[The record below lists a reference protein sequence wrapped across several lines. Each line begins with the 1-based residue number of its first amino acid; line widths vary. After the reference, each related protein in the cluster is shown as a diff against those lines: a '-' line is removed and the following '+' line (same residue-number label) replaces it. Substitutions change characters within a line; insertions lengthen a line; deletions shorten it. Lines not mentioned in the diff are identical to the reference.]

1 MGKSEHLIRLA
12 QQIADQRPRFFQRKG
27 AGKGDKDT
35 NSFMGEL
42 RARARQAFGRDSSE
56 QIISGENTKLAV
68 DFFFPHEGTIV
79 EIALRL
85 RNPQSEF
92 ERDILKAVMA
102 KEEGRNVRRLVFL
115 SKPGAAKRHT
125 QPSSQTIMSWL
136 QRNHEIE
143 VSIREL
149 SDRHLR
155 EGSTG

>member
-1 MGKSEHLIRLA
+1 MGKSEQLIRLA
-12 QQIADQRPRFFQRKG
+12 QQIADQRPRFFERKG

-42 RARARQAFGRDSSE
+42 RARARQAFGRDFSE

-68 DFFFPHEGTIV
+68 DFFFPDEGTIV
-79 EIALRL
+79 EIALSL

-102 KEEGRNVRRLVFL
+102 KEKGSNVRRLVFL
-115 SKPGAAKRHT
+115 SKPGAAKRHR
-125 QPSSQTIMSWL
+125 QPSSEAITSWL
-136 QRNHEIE
+136 ERNHEIE
-143 VSIREL
+143 LSIREL
-149 SDRHLR
+149 SDRHPR